1 MPYQLFA
8 LPCRTDNY
16 IWLIR
21 NETHAW
27 VIDPSLAAPV
37 CDYIAQHGL
46 ILADILITHHHYDH
60 VEGIAEL
67 TPLVTGRIIGDS
79 ERIAGLTE
87 RVRAPCTP

>member
-1 MPYQLFA
+1 MPYQLIA

-60 VEGIAEL
+60 VEASPNSRLWSQGASSA
-67 TPLVTGRIIGDS
+67 TPSASRG
-79 ERIAGLTE
+79 
-87 RVRAPCTP
+87 

>member
-1 MPYQLFA
+1 MPYQLIA

-79 ERIAGLTE
+79 ERIA
-87 RVRAPCTP
+87 